1 MGNAIRVVKSGDY
14 SLLSNYHLKDKSLS
28 WSAKGL
34 LSTMLAFSGEYTIDE
49 LEGLSPNGIYGT
61 DEFAELNRNGYLTW
75 RQRGVDSGCSFL
87 EYTIYEK
94 PINRHSLSDPTA
106 EIMDPE
112 DMPSSLENI
121 DEEEKQKLHERL
133 AIDKL
138 IEKYTKELGEQYSK
152 HFVELVFHELCKR
165 DTDFRERM
173 TPKTFEK
180 VCIMVMK
187 QQEEFWKQNIRYLSR
202 VTFQWVIAINA
213 AFDNIEKG
221 FRKKLPIV
229 NEVARV

>member
-1 MGNAIRVVKSGDY
+1 MGNVIRVVKSGNY
-14 SLLSNYHLKDKSLS
+14 SLLSNYHLKDQSLS

-34 LSTMLAFSGEYTIDE
+34 LSTMLAFSGEYTIDQ
-49 LEGLSPNGIYGT
+49 LESLSPNGIYGT
-61 DEFAELNRNGYLTW
+61 DEFAELNRHGYLTW
-75 RQRGVDSGCSFL
+75 QQRGVDSGCSLL

-94 PINRHSLSDPTA
+94 PINKYSLSDPTA

-121 DEEEKQKLHERL
+121 DEEEKQKLHEHL
-133 AIDKL
+133 AVDKL

-165 DTDFRERM
+165 DADFRKRM

-180 VCIMVMK
+180 VCTMVMK

-202 VTFQWVIAINA
+202 VTFQWVIAINE
-213 AFDNIEKG
+213 AFDNIEKS
-221 FRKKLPIV
+221 FCKNFTKQIKD
-229 NEVARV
+229 RV